1 MREVSYG
8 RALNEAIAE
17 EMRRDAA
24 IYVAG
29 EDVTIGGAFGVTR
42 GLKAEFG
49 AKRVKD
55 TPISETAIVGT
66 AIGAAATGLRPV
78 VDIMFIDFLGVCMD
92 QLLNQA
98 AKMRYMFGG
107 KARLPL
113 VIRAVCGAGFS
124 GAAQHSQSLEALIT
138 HIPGLKVVMPATPYD
153 AKGLLKSAIRDD
165 NPVVFIEHKM
175 LYGLKGPVPE
185 TEYLIPLGSAEVKRE
200 GKDVTIVAWS
210 KMVHTALAAAERL
223 GREGIDAEVVDLR
236 TLEPLDKDAIL
247 KSVGKTGK
255 LVILQEACLT
265 GGFGAEV
272 AALVADKGFDFLDA
286 PIKRVAAPDTPVPF
300 SPPLEDFFL
309 PNEAKLVKAVLEI
322 MSKGAASS

>member
-1 MREVSYG
+1 VREISYT
-8 RALNEAIAE
+8 RALNEALSE

-42 GLKAEFG
+42 GLTTEFG
-49 AKRVKD
+49 TKRVKD
-55 TPISETAIVGT
+55 TPISETAIVGS

-78 VDIMFIDFLGVCMD
+78 VDIMFIDFIGVCMD

-107 KARLPL
+107 KAKLPL
-113 VIRAVCGAGFS
+113 VIRTVGGAGFS
-124 GAAQHSQSLEALIT
+124 AAAQHSQSLEALIC
-138 HIPGLKVVMPATPYD
+138 HIPGLKVVMPATPHD

-165 NPVVFIEHKM
+165 NPVVFVEHKM

-185 TEYLIPLGSAEVKRE
+185 DQYLIPLGRPEVKRE
-200 GKDVTIVAWS
+200 GKDVTVVAWS
-210 KMVHTALAAAERL
+210 RMVRTALAAALRL
-223 GREGIDAEVVDLR
+223 DQQGIDSEVVDLR
-236 TLEPLDKDAIL
+236 TLKPMDTDTIL
-247 KSVGKTGK
+247 KSVKKTGK

-300 SPPLEDFFL
+300 SPPLEGFFI
-309 PNEAKLVKAVLEI
+309 PNEARLIEAVMEI
-322 MSKGAASS
+322 M

>member
-1 MREVSYG
+1 MRELSYT
-8 RALNEAIAE
+8 RALNEALAE
-17 EMRRDAA
+17 EMRRDAT

-55 TPISETAIVGT
+55 TPISETAIVGS

-78 VDIMFIDFLGVCMD
+78 VDIMFFDFIGVCMD

-113 VIRAVCGAGFS
+113 VIRTVGGAGVS
-124 GAAQHSQSLEALIT
+124 AAAQHSQSLEALIC
-138 HIPGLKVVMPATPYD
+138 HIPGLKVVMPSTPHD

-165 NPVVFIEHKM
+165 NPVVFIEHKI

-185 TEYLIPLGSAEVKRE
+185 EEYLIPLGRAEVRRG
-200 GKDVTIVAWS
+200 GKDVTVLAWS
-210 KMVHTALAAAERL
+210 RMVRTALSAAERL
-223 GREGIDAEVVDLR
+223 AQKGIDSEVVDLR
-236 TLEPLDKDAIL
+236 TLNPLDKDTIL
-247 KSVGKTGK
+247 ESVK
-255 LVILQEACLT
+255 
-265 GGFGAEV
+265 
-272 AALVADKGFDFLDA
+272 
-286 PIKRVAAPDTPVPF
+286 
-300 SPPLEDFFL
+300 
-309 PNEAKLVKAVLEI
+309 
-322 MSKGAASS
+322 